1 MVRIISFILTIGC
14 LTSCYVLYKPIE
26 DKLTLT
32 KQVYSGCQLRIDGYY
47 YYSADNKLYDTY
59 FLYRDG
65 LIINGGGS
73 SSLTPFESFE
83 KEFSSSYT
91 NEYLS
96 NSKYAW
102 GLFNIQGDSILIERW
117 YPSSGGP
124 LPVYM
129 RMGKVLNDTTFVIT
143 ESYRMKKGKKTEVDS
158 ESETYHFRQFSP
170 KPDSTNIFIK

>member
-1 MVRIISFILTIGC
+1 MVRIITLILTIGC
-14 LTSCYVLYKPIE
+14 FTSCYVLFKPIE

-32 KQVYSGCQLRIDGYY
+32 KQVYSGGQLRTDGYY

-59 FLYRDG
+59 FFYRDG

-73 SSLTPFESFE
+73 SSLTPFKSFE

-129 RMGKVLNDTTFVIT
+129 SMGKVLNDTTFVIT
-143 ESYRMKKGKKTEVDS
+143 KSLRSKNGKE
-158 ESETYHFRQFSP
+158 EQQLNETYHFRKFSP
-170 KPDSTNIFIK
+170 KPDSTNTFIK